1 MKKKISFLTILSI
14 LFIIV
19 ISVGIAF
26 AEGGAETCNKAGMLA
41 GMLRGLLQKFFSLNC
56 EEAELWLG
64 WILKTFNFV
73 VLVGFLYWLL
83 ASKIKDFFS
92 GRRVEIKES
101 LEKAVERKAEA
112 EKKYREYSEKLDKAS
127 LEIDGIF
134 EMIKAQGITEKQKI
148 IEDAEKTAKKMKE
161 DASAR
166 IEQEMKKATE
176 QLKAQAVELSV
187 QMAEEILKR
196 SITKDDHKAMVED
209 YINKVVIRN

>member
-1 MKKKISFLTILSI
+1 MKKTISSI
-14 LFIIV
+14 AAIFVLLVAAGVVF
-19 ISVGIAF
+19 AAE
-26 AEGGAETCNKAGMLA
+26 AEGGHNSTELLK
-41 GMLRGLLQKFFSLNC
+41 GL
-56 EEAELWLG
+56 G
-64 WILKTFNFV
+64 LKTFNFV

-187 QMAEEILKR
+187 KMAEEILKR

-209 YINKVVIRN
+209 YINKVVIRH

>member
-19 ISVGIAF
+19 ISVGVVF

>member
-1 MKKKISFLTILSI
+1 MKKTISSI
-14 LFIIV
+14 AAIFVLLVVAGVVF
-19 ISVGIAF
+19 AAE
-26 AEGGAETCNKAGMLA
+26 AEGGHN
-41 GMLRGLLQKFFSLNC
+41 S
-56 EEAELWLG
+56 AELLKGLG
-64 WILKTFNFV
+64 LKTFNFV

-187 QMAEEILKR
+187 KMAEEILKR

>member
-1 MKKKISFLTILSI
+1 MKKTISSI
-14 LFIIV
+14 AAIFVLLVVAGVVF
-19 ISVGIAF
+19 AAE
-26 AEGGAETCNKAGMLA
+26 AEGGHNSTELLK
-41 GMLRGLLQKFFSLNC
+41 GL
-56 EEAELWLG
+56 G
-64 WILKTFNFV
+64 LKTFNFV

-187 QMAEEILKR
+187 KMAEEILKR

>member
-1 MKKKISFLTILSI
+1 MKKTISSI
-14 LFIIV
+14 AAIV
-19 ISVGIAF
+19 VLLVAAGVVFAAE
-26 AEGGAETCNKAGMLA
+26 AEGGHNSTELLK
-41 GMLRGLLQKFFSLNC
+41 GL
-56 EEAELWLG
+56 G
-64 WILKTFNFV
+64 LKTFNFV

-176 QLKAQAVELSV
+176 QLKAQAVQLSV

>member
-1 MKKKISFLTILSI
+1 MKKVFSSFTVLAVLLISAG
-14 LFIIV
+14 IV
-19 ISVGIAF
+19 FASGE
-26 AEGGAETCNKAGMLA
+26 AEGAHSTVKFLYFFNVDPEIKD
-41 GMLRGLLQKFFSLNC
+41 LL
-56 EEAELWLG
+56 
-64 WILKTFNFV
+64 LKTFNFI
-73 VLVGFLYWLL
+73 VLMGLLYWLL
-83 ASKIKDFFS
+83 AAKIKDFFS

-101 LEKAVERKAEA
+101 IEKSVERKAEA

-134 EMIKAQGITEKQKI
+134 EMIKAQGVTEKQKI

-166 IEQEMKKATE
+166 IEQEMKKATD

-209 YINKVVIRN
+209 YINKVVTRN